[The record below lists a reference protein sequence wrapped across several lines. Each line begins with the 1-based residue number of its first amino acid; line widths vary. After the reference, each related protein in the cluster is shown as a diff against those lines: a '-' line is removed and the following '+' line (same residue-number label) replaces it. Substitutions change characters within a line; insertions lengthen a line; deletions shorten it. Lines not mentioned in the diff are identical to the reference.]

1 MPEAEIGWS
10 LSLRITDHQNLFQN
24 SQSYNYTKKKEK
36 KCKRRKEEIKGV
48 APTVWEYFIC
58 FYIVHQYL
66 YTLLHKNI
74 PILFILLYFSRILIS
89 IDLLCLSESVTLWKL
104 VISSYFL
111 IFLWIRFH
119 FPGTYSETMVLKNY
133 NHEPHDS
140 LRSNVCR

>member
-1 MPEAEIGWS
+1 MPEAEIGRS

-24 SQSYNYTKKKEK
+24 SQSYNYTKKTEKNEREK
-36 KCKRRKEEIKGV
+36 KGEIKGI

-66 YTLLHKNI
+66 YTLLPKNI

-104 VISSYFL
+104 VISPYFL

-119 FPGTYSETMVLKNY
+119 YPGTYSETMIVKND

-140 LRSNVCR
+140 LHSNVCR